1 MRLAKSPQN
10 QIAVLAVISTGGL
23 LIGNAV
29 VALFALMLLGSMA
42 LLPNRNP
49 LLYWPLGLLAVMVL
63 NFFGYVV
70 LWSQSASGINATDGV
85 VTLGSVTIF
94 LALVAL
100 SRSKR
105 NRSEETKQHRVK
117 PGLVVLLTTLS
128 ILVILQATI
137 RFYWNHVPLISGFMA
152 GGDHNMHVEITH
164 RLMRWSGWRIE
175 QTPISLF
182 GYPKGIHF
190 LIAELTAIE
199 SKSSSVNHLTQQ
211 FLMSAW
217 FEWLQL
223 AAAMQCGVLIVVGNL
238 RKVRLS
244 RVFLAMFITS
254 TICLVD
260 NLVAQLF
267 WSGFTTTLGIAWVLL
282 LGVAFPWEEISTHKS
297 AQVPLTIAYLGFF
310 TIASLVI
317 YQPYALVFVSLLL
330 LYLFAHTDLKKLS
343 FLNFFKS
350 NRFKS
355 NFPLLIFLI
364 LSTLLLVPFFLA
376 GLRGHAIDSLLV
388 EGQLLAS
395 NFHLV
400 LFCFIASF
408 AMVIVKIARSR
419 KNELS
424 GMLSISS
431 GLITSIW
438 ALSFSVV
445 LIVMRAS
452 DFGLR
457 NQPYYSQK
465 LMWIGVIV
473 SLPFICSQL
482 LDLFEKLT
490 FNMPKLFKAVPYIL
504 TVMIGVNY
512 GLQIATPTR
521 HGSVDWMARGMLV
534 DVEIPQPRSLAVSP
548 GDALGTHL
556 ANLAIRTRT
565 QVNIPVELALS
576 GDITAICD
584 YANENQV
591 LLIYTGA
598 SESDQLKKLGCN
610 KDIVYV
616 ENGLFKK

>member
-10 QIAVLAVISTGGL
+10 QIAMLAVISIGGL

-70 LWSQSASGINATDGV
+70 LWSQSASGVNTTDGV
-85 VTLGSVTIF
+85 VTLGSVTVF
-94 LALVAL
+94 LVLVAL

-105 NRSEETKQHRVK
+105 NRSEETKHHRVK
-117 PGLVVLLTTLS
+117 PGLVVLLTTQS
-128 ILVILQATI
+128 ILIILLATI
-137 RFYWNHVPLISGFMA
+137 RFYWNPVPLISGFMA

-244 RVFLAMFITS
+244 RVLLAIFITS
-254 TICLVD
+254 FICLID

-267 WSGFTTTLGIAWVLL
+267 WSGFTTTLGITWVLL
-282 LGVAFPWEEISTHKS
+282 LCGAFPWDEISTHKS
-297 AQVPLTIAYLGFF
+297 AQVPLTMTYLGFF
-310 TIASLVI
+310 TIASLII
-317 YQPYALVFVSLLL
+317 YQPYALVFVSLLVF
-330 LYLFAHTDLKKLS
+330 YLFAHTDLKKLRV
-343 FLNFFKS
+343 LDCFKS
-350 NRFKS
+350 KWFKS
-355 NFPLLIFLI
+355 NFPILIFLI

-376 GLRGHAIDSLLV
+376 GLRGHAIDSLLE
-388 EGQLLAS
+388 EGQLLTS

-408 AMVIVKIARSR
+408 AMVIVKIARSST
-419 KNELS
+419 NELS
-424 GMLSISS
+424 GTLSILS

-445 LIVMRAS
+445 LIVMRVS

-482 LDLFEKLT
+482 LDLFEKLAASL
-490 FNMPKLFKAVPYIL
+490 PKAFLVVPFIIMAL
-504 TVMIGVNY
+504 AMFSF
-512 GLQIATPTR
+512 GLEAATPTR

-576 GDITAICD
+576 GDTTAICD

-598 SESDQLKKLGCN
+598 SESDQLKNSGCDG
-610 KDIVYV
+610 DIIYV
-616 ENGLFKK
+616 ENGIVLK

>member
-1 MRLAKSPQN
+1 MQLAKSPQT
-10 QIAVLAVISTGGL
+10 QIAVLAVISIGGL

-42 LLPNRNP
+42 ALPNRSP
-49 LLYWPLGLLAVMVL
+49 LLYWPLGLLAVIVL
-63 NFFGYVV
+63 NFFGYVF
-70 LWSQSASGINATDGV
+70 LWSQSASGVDATDGV

-100 SRSKR
+100 SRSRR
-105 NRSEETKQHRVK
+105 NRPEETKQHQVK
-117 PGLVVLLTTLS
+117 PRLVMLLTIQSVLI
-128 ILVILQATI
+128 ILLATI
-137 RFYWNHVPLISGFMA
+137 RFYWNPVPLISGFMA

-164 RLMRWSGWRIE
+164 RLMEWSGWRIE
-175 QTPISLF
+175 QVPISLF

-199 SKSSSVNHLTQQ
+199 SKSSSENHLTQQ

-244 RVFLAMFITS
+244 RVFLAMLITS
-254 TICLVD
+254 FICLVD

-267 WSGFTTTLGIAWVLL
+267 WSGFTTTLGITWVLL
-282 LGVAFPWEEISTHKS
+282 LGVALPWEEISIHKS
-297 AQVPLTIAYLGFF
+297 AQVPLTVTYLGFF
-310 TIASLVI
+310 TIASLII
-317 YQPYALVFVSLLL
+317 YQPYALIFVSLLV
-330 LYLFAHTDLKKLS
+330 LYLFAHTDLKRLR
-343 FLNFFKS
+343 FLDFFKS
-350 NRFKS
+350 NRFKL
-355 NFPLLIFLI
+355 NFPILIFLI
-364 LSTLLLVPFFLA
+364 LSTLLLFPFLLA
-376 GLRGHAIDSLLV
+376 GVRGHAIDSLLAK
-388 EGQLLAS
+388 GQLLAS

-400 LFCFIASF
+400 LFCFVASF
-408 AMVIVKIARSR
+408 AMVSMKIVRLRADKSSAPMSIAD
-419 KNELS
+419 
-424 GMLSISS
+424 

-438 ALSFSVV
+438 ALSLSIV

-482 LDLFEKLT
+482 LDLFEKFAVSL
-490 FNMPKLFKAVPYIL
+490 PKVFLMVPFVITAL
-504 TVMIGVNY
+504 VGFSF
-512 GLQIATPTR
+512 GLEAATPTR

-534 DVEIPQPRSLAVSP
+534 DVEIPNPRSLAVSP

-576 GDITAICD
+576 GDIAAICD

-591 LLIYTGA
+591 LLIYTGV

-610 KDIVYV
+610 KDIIYV
-616 ENGLFKK
+616 ENGLVKK